1 MTATQVPLFAVPIL
15 SDGLSVTPGTPVV
28 AETAPLLTVCEEG
41 ARLRALWYAVAQTVA
56 QPLVYP
62 QRTASIVRA
71 DATRTDVQVAYGL
84 YLSHRGTCPRCQQ
97 VHATLGTP

>member
-1 MTATQVPLFAVPIL
+1 MTAPQATLFAVPIL
-15 SDGLSVTPGTPVV
+15 MDGFSVTPGPPVG
-28 AETAPLLTVCEEG
+28 AEAAPLLTVCEEG

-56 QPLVYP
+56 QPLAYP

-97 VHATLGTP
+97 VHVTLGAP